1 MRGGWRGGGGLSYT
15 LSGVPIGGL
24 EFEDIELINILDQS
38 VWINVIPL
46 ELVFQLTGLKDI
58 QKYIFLN
65 KLFNSFNFYI
75 LEFQLCFYSSLLFM
89 IITGFVQS
97 PEFLKKSG
105 NLQTTLFPDLEKVW
119 KLKAKS

>member
-1 MRGGWRGGGGLSYT
+1 MYFSKIWEGGGGLSYT
-15 LSGVPIGGL
+15 LSGVPIGRL
-24 EFEDIELINILDQS
+24 DFEDIELINILDQS

-75 LEFQLCFYSSLLFM
+75 LEF
-89 IITGFVQS
+89 
-97 PEFLKKSG
+97 
-105 NLQTTLFPDLEKVW
+105 
-119 KLKAKS
+119 